1 MTSTGAV
8 DIMKDGCSHHD
19 ERCSTLNLLLW
30 LILFIYCLYVN
41 TAWDTLSVL
50 LQFVV
55 QILLRLKCLIFLCYR
70 LQIRRVFV
78 VFGGKHQQAGLWK
91 PPHEKKTF
99 REEAQKKDATGSE
112 CPDGR
117 ETERYLERRGGRW
130 WRGGSVEQLVAWRDP
145 EYKPSERKPFALHH
159 IPLPLRLKQRAQA
172 NQMIFHTK
180 TVFHCPLL
188 DPSSS
193 TCCFTRGTRLQGP
206 GRLFYQLKKT
216 PSTWLMG
223 LVKELHSVPEE
234 CQCWQCRVEMW
245 VKLLKTFTPWSPLI
259 FSSSKHEKT
268 PTEKPGAPSCG
279 HSVELHIHRQC
290 SASFSCKRLMYACGK

>member
-1 MTSTGAV
+1 MF
-8 DIMKDGCSHHD
+8 
-19 ERCSTLNLLLW
+19 N
-30 LILFIYCLYVN
+30 
-41 TAWDTLSVL
+41 
-50 LQFVV
+50 
-55 QILLRLKCLIFLCYR
+55 FLCYQ
-70 LQIRRVFV
+70 LQIRRVF
-78 VFGGKHQQAGLWK
+78 GGKRQQAGLWK

-99 REEAQKKDATGSE
+99 REEAQKQDATGSE

-159 IPLPLRLKQRAQA
+159 IPLPLRLKRRAQA
-172 NQMIFHTK
+172 NQKIFHTK
-180 TVFHCPLL
+180 TVFHYPLVSPEEL
-188 DPSSS
+188 GSKVQVDY
-193 TCCFTRGTRLQGP
+193 FTNS
-206 GRLFYQLKKT
+206 KKT
-216 PSTWLMG
+216 STWSVG

-259 FSSSKHEKT
+259 FSSSKHEMT
-268 PTEKPGAPSCG
+268 PTEKPGAPFCG
-279 HSVELHIHRQC
+279 RSVELHIHRQC